1 MLWSAL
7 IFAALADAQGFLNGL
22 NHLRFGCS
30 QITIE
35 RLDPLVEP
43 GKAPTAHMHQIVGG
57 NAFNVTMPVTD
68 IAQLATCTTCGP
80 ADDFSNYWTANLYF
94 QAKNGSYKRVPQIPN
109 RFLFNDRF
117 TTQTSGGVTVYYI
130 SPGKGKVTAFKPGFR
145 MFVGDV
151 ARRTPLYKTQSCF
164 RCFSGP
170 NFGGDD
176 AAPAPTAGATLRPC
190 PGGIRS
196 NVLYPTCWDG
206 KEPGQ
211 PQPQGPRRVPHR
223 GPSTFLSTGN
233 CPASHPV
240 KIPQLMLEIVWDTTG
255 FNDKALWPAT
265 GQPFVLSTG
274 DTTGYGQHGDYVFGW
289 KGDAL
294 QRAMDVANG
303 CFAADCGNQKTQSID
318 DAKRCKISKK
328 VREEVDGWFDMLP
341 GMAMK

>member
-1 MLWSAL
+1 
-7 IFAALADAQGFLNGL
+7 
-22 NHLRFGCS
+22 
-30 QITIE
+30 
-35 RLDPLVEP
+35 
-43 GKAPTAHMHQIVGG
+43 MHQIIGG
-57 NAFNVTMPVTD
+57 NAFNVTMPTTD
-68 IAQLATCTTCGP
+68 VSQAASCTTCGP
-80 ADDFSNYWTANLYF
+80 ADDFSNYWTANMYF
-94 QAKNGSYKRVPQIPN
+94 RAQNGSYKRVPQIPN

-130 SPGKGKVTAFKPGFR
+130 SPGKGKVTAFKPVCLLSLLTPYPSPFSRSLFSAPFRNPFSRPLARPLCFPTLFHPVPQSRIPTPNLRPVNPPQGFR

-176 AAPAPTAGATLRPC
+176 AAPCTDARRDFEGFPTAPC

-206 KEPGQ
+206 KNLDSPNHKDHVAYPTG
-211 PQPQGPRRVPHR
+211 

-274 DTTGYGQHGDYVFGW
+274 DTTGYGQVSTYLPTYLPTYLRLFDCWGW
-289 KGDAL
+289 K
-294 QRAMDVANG
+294 
-303 CFAADCGNQKTQSID
+303 
-318 DAKRCKISKK
+318 RC
-328 VREEVDGWFDMLP
+328 
-341 GMAMK
+341 

>member
-1 MLWSAL
+1 
-7 IFAALADAQGFLNGL
+7 
-22 NHLRFGCS
+22 
-30 QITIE
+30 
-35 RLDPLVEP
+35 
-43 GKAPTAHMHQIVGG
+43 
-57 NAFNVTMPVTD
+57 
-68 IAQLATCTTCGP
+68 
-80 ADDFSNYWTANLYF
+80 
-94 QAKNGSYKRVPQIPN
+94 
-109 RFLFNDRF
+109 
-117 TTQTSGGVTVYYI
+117 
-130 SPGKGKVTAFKPGFR
+130 

-176 AAPAPTAGATLRPC
+176 AAPCTDSRRDFEGFPPQPC

-206 KEPGQ
+206 KNLDSPNHKDHVAYPTG
-211 PQPQGPRRVPHR
+211 

-328 VREEVDGWFDMLP
+328 VREEVDGCKLLP
-341 GMAMK
+341 CDNLREYEADFVCDRVRYAPGYGDEVGYVC

>member
-1 MLWSAL
+1 
-7 IFAALADAQGFLNGL
+7 
-22 NHLRFGCS
+22 
-30 QITIE
+30 
-35 RLDPLVEP
+35 
-43 GKAPTAHMHQIVGG
+43 
-57 NAFNVTMPVTD
+57 
-68 IAQLATCTTCGP
+68 
-80 ADDFSNYWTANLYF
+80 
-94 QAKNGSYKRVPQIPN
+94 
-109 RFLFNDRF
+109 
-117 TTQTSGGVTVYYI
+117 
-130 SPGKGKVTAFKPGFR
+130 

-176 AAPAPTAGATLRPC
+176 AAPCTDARRDFEGFPTAPC

-206 KEPGQ
+206 KNLDSPNHKDHVAYPTG
-211 PQPQGPRRVPHR
+211 

-274 DTTGYGQHGDYVFGW
+274 DTTGYGLFLPC
-289 KGDAL
+289 AL
-294 QRAMDVANG
+294 LTLHSIVAYPNSKPPNPLPPASTPNPEADRHAGSLLPIWDSATGTSPSFASHQASIFNG
-303 CFAADCGNQKTQSID
+303 SSAPRLSSFLSFSHRSPLVTSNSSETLIIRIPLP
-318 DAKRCKISKK
+318 AKHTPS
-328 VREEVDGWFDMLP
+328 LP
-341 GMAMK
+341 VSLRLSRFILD